1 MLLAASIST
10 LLKRCAICRISAS
23 PTATSAAAMARMN
36 MNMTWPSA
44 CCHREP
50 ATIKASP
57 AAFNMISTDI
67 SMKITLRRTNRP
79 INPSAN
85 RTLARNSPCSIGIIA
100 MALLHRPGTLALPT
114 TQVIGPNQAGQQQH
128 GGQLDADKVRP
139 VEGDTHLLW
148 RDDSGAGGWTPGLG
162 QGQDIEQLP

>member
-1 MLLAASIST
+1 MLLAASMSSV
-10 LLKRCAICRISAS
+10 LSCWDICSISAR

-36 MNMTWPSA
+36 MNMTCPSA

-67 SMKITLRRTNRP
+67 SMKITLRRANRP

-128 GGQLDADKVRP
+128 GGQLDTDEVRP
-139 VEGDTHLLW
+139 VEGDTHLSRL
-148 RDDSGAGGWTPGLG
+148 DDPGAGGG
-162 QGQDIEQLP
+162 